1 MVYLSDHPVGIAVC
15 TFDIE
20 KLWQFCVLF
29 MTDLAIGTINI
40 GGFGDRAGEKANVW
54 GGQAN
59 NYA

>member
-20 KLWQFCVLF
+20 KLWQFRVLF
-29 MTDLAIGTINI
+29 MIDLAIGTINI
-40 GGFGDRAGEKANVW
+40 GGFGDRAGDKADVW
-54 GGQAN
+54 SEDAN